1 MKILTTSITTS
12 FAAVAEVETVVVS
25 LMCLCWLVKE
35 WKKRAELKISF
46 YDCITLFYLGLCS
59 EEQQKWGERVTY
71 CQAAVDRLNE
81 SMRLAS
87 KNDSDATA
95 IGESLHFAM
104 DVAGG
109 K

>member
-1 MKILTTSITTS
+1 MHLI
-12 FAAVAEVETVVVS
+12 
-25 LMCLCWLVKE
+25 WRVKD
-35 WKKRAELKISF
+35 WKKRAELKINF

-81 SMRLAS
+81 SMRLVN
-87 KNDSDATA
+87 KSDHDAA
-95 IGESLHFAM
+95 VIGESLHFAM